1 MIRYNPEECSFH
13 LATKNTS
20 YLLAIYKNA
29 YPIHLYWGARVY
41 GEDMLWSLEAAY
53 RRLNRL
59 LDPMPDDSEFSLEY
73 LPQEYPSY
81 GTSDFRPAAYE
92 IRDPNGNRITDA
104 RYLDHTIVSGKPD
117 IPGLPACYAEDAD
130 KAETLI
136 LRLRDDVLKL
146 EIKLYYSVFEDYD
159 VIARHTEFIYLGDET
174 LYLENALS
182 MSLDSIY
189 GYDEMIQ
196 LCGTALREK
205 HMTRRALG
213 NGITAIE
220 SKRGISSHQQSPFCA
235 LVNAGTTEH
244 SGDAWGVSLV
254 YSGNFILRTDNDMY
268 NAVRLQVGIHPDTFS
283 WQLTAGSHFH
293 TPEALLVYS
302 DEGLNGMSQRFH
314 RVFLERLAR
323 GYWKDRERPVLL
335 NTWEAC
341 YFDFTHD
348 KVIELARAAKKAGI
362 ELLVMD
368 DGWFGHRD
376 NDKSSL
382 GDWFVNER
390 KLPHGLKG
398 LADDVNALGLKLGIW
413 FEPEMI
419 SPDSELYTAHPD
431 WCIHV
436 PERKRSTW
444 RNQLV
449 LDLSRDDVC
458 DYIIERLTA
467 VLSSA
472 NIEYVKW
479 DNNRRITQPGSD
491 LLPPERKGE
500 LFHRYVL
507 NLYRIL
513 ETITRRFPK
522 VLFENCA
529 SGGARFDPG
538 MMYYF
543 SQTWASDNTDAIS
556 RLKIQY
562 GTSLQ
567 MPPLWITSHISASP
581 NHQLERPSP
590 LPFREAVCSPFNL
603 GYELNLLKLSDEELA
618 EIACQIRR
626 YKDIR
631 KLVQFGRF
639 SRLQSPF
646 DGDCTAWQVMS
657 KDGDEALVWFYKPY
671 AAAEEAYIRVFPV
684 GLDEKSDYL
693 DTVSGKIWNGSMAM
707 RLGLPIAWKNG
718 DHFSQMWHF
727 VKKNP

>member
-1 MIRYNPEECSFH
+1 MIHLHEESMTFH
-13 LATKNTS
+13 LSTKNTS

-29 YPIHLYWGARVY
+29 YPVHLYWGARVY
-41 GEDMLWSLEAAY
+41 GDDATWSLEAAY

-59 LDPMPDDSEFSLEY
+59 LDPNPDDAEFSLEY

-81 GTSDFRPAAYE
+81 GNTDYRPAAYQV
-92 IRDPNGNRITDA
+92 RDTNGDRISDA
-104 RYLDHTIVSGKPD
+104 RYVGHEIVKGKPG
-117 IPGLPACYAEDAD
+117 IPGLPACYANAEDN
-130 KAETLI
+130 AETLI
-136 LRLRDDVLKL
+136 IRLRDEHLKL
-146 EIKLYYSVFEDYD
+146 EVLLYYSVLEDYD
-159 VIARHTEFIYLGDET
+159 VIARHTEFNYLGEEK

-182 MSLDSIY
+182 FSLDSIY
-189 GYDEMIQ
+189 GYEQMIQ

-205 HMTRRALG
+205 HMVRRALG

-220 SKRGISSHQQSPFCA
+220 STRGISSHQQSPFCA
-235 LVNAGTTEH
+235 LMNNNTTEH
-244 SGDAWGVSLV
+244 AGDAWGVSLV

-268 NAVRLQVGIHPDTFS
+268 NAVRLQAGIHPDTFC
-283 WQLTAGSHFH
+283 WELTPGAAFH

-302 DEGLNGMSQRFH
+302 GEGLNGMSQRFH
-314 RVFLERLAR
+314 KVYLERLAR
-323 GYWKDRERPVLL
+323 GNWKDKERPVLL

-341 YFDFTHD
+341 YFNFDHD
-348 KVIELARAAKKAGI
+348 KVVSLARAAKKAGMD
-362 ELLVMD
+362 LLVLD

-382 GDWFVNER
+382 GDWFENKR
-390 KLPHGLKG
+390 KLPKGLKG
-398 LADDVNALGLKLGIW
+398 LAEDVNALGLKLGVW

-419 SPDSELYTAHPD
+419 SPDSELYRAHPD

-436 PERKRSTW
+436 EGRKRSTW
-444 RNQLV
+444 RSQLV
-449 LDLSRDDVC
+449 LDLSRDEVC
-458 DYIIERLTA
+458 DYVIERLCD

-479 DNNRRITQPGSD
+479 DNNRRIAQPGSAC
-491 LLPPERKGE
+491 LPAERKGE

-513 ETITRRFPK
+513 ETVTGRFPN

-567 MPPLWITSHISASP
+567 MPPMWITSHISASP

-590 LPFREAVCSPFNL
+590 LPFREAVCSGFNL
-603 GYELNLLKLSDEELA
+603 GYELNLLQLSDEDLS
-618 EIACQIRR
+618 EIARQAER
-626 YKDIR
+626 YKAIR

-646 DGDCTAWQVMS
+646 DSDYTAWQVES
-657 KDGDEALVWFYKPY
+657 QDGSEVLVWFFKPY
-671 AAAEEAYIRVFPV
+671 AVAEEAYIRVFPV
-684 GLDEKSDYL
+684 GLDEKASYEDVN
-693 DTVSGKIWNGSMAM
+693 TGRIWNGSMAM
-707 RLGLPIAWKNG
+707 RLGLPIDWKNG

-727 VKKNP
+727 VKK

>member
-1 MIRYNPEECSFH
+1 MIRYNEREHSFH

-41 GEDMLWSLEAAY
+41 GDDAMWTLEAAY
-53 RRLNRL
+53 RRLRRL
-59 LDPMPDDSEFSLEY
+59 LDPMPDDADFSFEY

-81 GTSDFRPAAYE
+81 GTSDFRPGAYQ
-92 IRDPNGNRITDA
+92 IRDLNGDRISDA
-104 RYLDHTIVSGKPD
+104 RYVDHEIVSGKPG
-117 IPGLPACYAEDAD
+117 IPGLPACYAENGDNT
-130 KAETLI
+130 ETLI
-136 LRLRDDVLKL
+136 IRLRDEHLKL
-146 EIKLYYSVFEDYD
+146 EIKLYYSVLEDYD
-159 VIARHTEFIYLGDET
+159 VIARHTEFNYLGDEK

-205 HMTRRALG
+205 HMVRRQLG

-235 LVNAGTTEH
+235 LISDKTTEH
-244 SGDAWGVSLV
+244 TGDAWGVSLV
-254 YSGNFILRTDNDMY
+254 YSGNFIIRTDNDMY
-268 NAVRLQVGIHPDTFS
+268 NAVRLQAGINPETFCWELNS
-283 WQLTAGSHFH
+283 GDSFH
-293 TPEALLVYS
+293 TPEVILVYS
-302 DEGLNGMSQRFH
+302 GEGLNGMSQRFH
-314 RVFLERLAR
+314 KVFLERLAR
-323 GYWKDRERPVLL
+323 GYWKDKERPVLL

-348 KVIELARAAKKAGI
+348 KVVDLARAAKKAGMD
-362 ELLVMD
+362 LLVMD

-436 PERKRSTW
+436 DGRKRHTW

-458 DYIIERLTA
+458 DYIIESLSA

-479 DNNRRITQPGSD
+479 DNNRRITEAGSAN
-491 LLPPERKGE
+491 LPAERKGE

-513 ETITRRFPK
+513 ETLTSRFPK

-567 MPPLWITSHISASP
+567 MPPMWITSHISASP
-581 NHQLERPSP
+581 NHQLDRPSP

-603 GYELNLLKLSDEELA
+603 GYELNLLKLSDEDLA
-618 EIACQIRR
+618 EIACQAER
-626 YKDIR
+626 YKAIR
-631 KLVQFGRF
+631 KLVQFGKF

-646 DGDCTAWQVMS
+646 DSDYTAWQVES
-657 KDGDEALVWFYKPY
+657 QDGSEVIVWFYKPY
-671 AAAEEAYIRVFPV
+671 AVAEEAYIRAFPV
-684 GLDEKSDYL
+684 NLDPKADYK
-693 DTVSGKIWNGSMAM
+693 DTVSGRTYNGSMAM
-707 RLGLPIAWKNG
+707 RLGLPIEWKNG

-727 VKKNP
+727 VKK